1 VTTRRTFITLL
12 GSAAAW
18 PLGAQAPQLGKR
30 YRIGVLSPEAP
41 PPGLLEAFEEGLREL
56 GYVQRKNMNFEV
68 RNAGG
73 DDQRLME
80 LANELVRVEVDVI
93 LAVNT
98 PAVQALKGGIHV
110 LSHP

>member
-1 VTTRRTFITLL
+1 MIAFIRRRDFITLL
-12 GSAAAW
+12 GGAAAW
-18 PLGAQAPQLGKR
+18 PLGAQAQQLGKR

-56 GYVQRKNMNFEV
+56 GYVQRENMNFEV

-80 LANELVRVEVDVI
+80 LANELVRVEVD
-93 LAVNT
+93 A
-98 PAVQALKGGIHV
+98 P
-110 LSHP
+110 

>member
-1 VTTRRTFITLL
+1 MKRREFITLL
-12 GSAAAW
+12 GGAAAAW
-18 PLGAQAPQLGKR
+18 PLAAWPQQLGKR

-56 GYVQRKNMNFEV
+56 GYVQRENMNFEV

-80 LANELVRVEVDVI
+80 LANELVRVEVD
-93 LAVNT
+93 A
-98 PAVQALKGGIHV
+98 P
-110 LSHP
+110 